1 MEIAASTETNDENV
15 QVVIDERTRALRLIR
30 SLVNIYRLCYA
41 VSGSV

>member
-1 MEIAASTETNDENV
+1 MEIAAATEMNNENA
-15 QVVIDERTRALRLIR
+15 QAVIDERTRALKLIR